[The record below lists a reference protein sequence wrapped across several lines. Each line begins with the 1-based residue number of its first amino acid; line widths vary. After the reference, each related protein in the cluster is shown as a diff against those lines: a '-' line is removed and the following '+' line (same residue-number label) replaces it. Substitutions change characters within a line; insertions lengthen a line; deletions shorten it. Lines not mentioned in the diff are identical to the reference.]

1 MTSDTIDVRAD
12 ERFDEARLAA
22 YLRGRLP
29 SADGPLTVRQF
40 GGGVANLT
48 YLLVYGGQHYVLRRP
63 PLGPV
68 ARSAHDMGREYKV
81 LSRLWQAYP
90 YAPRAYLYCQDLDI
104 IGAQFIVMERR
115 EGVVVRRAL
124 PPAFAA
130 QPGAARQMS
139 LALADAL
146 AALHAVDYAALGLGD
161 LGKPAGFVE
170 RQIMGWYQRWQAAQ
184 PEELAEMEAVY
195 AWLQSHVPAAS
206 QFALVHN
213 DFKLD
218 NAMLAAGDPGRIV
231 GIFDWDM
238 ATLGDPLSDVGALLA
253 YWTEPT
259 DPPDLQAIAMMP
271 TGDLGFPT
279 RAEMVARYAERSGR
293 PVEHIGFYQALGL
306 FRVVVIIAQI
316 YIRYVRGQTQDGRF
330 AALGAAIRP
339 LARAAQAAIN
349 AST

>member
-1 MTSDTIDVRAD
+1 MTGDTIDVRPD
-12 ERFDEARLAA
+12 EHFDEARLAA

-29 SADGPLTVRQF
+29 GSEGPLKVLQF
-40 GGGVANLT
+40 GGGIANLT
-48 YLLVYGGQHYVLRRP
+48 YLLDYGPHQYVLRRP

-81 LSRLWQAYP
+81 LSVLWQAYP
-90 YAPRAYLYCQDLDI
+90 YAPHAYLYCQDPEV
-104 IGAQFIVMERR
+104 IGAEFIVMERR
-115 EGVVVRRAL
+115 QGVVVRRAL
-124 PPAFAA
+124 PPAFAGR
-130 QPGAARQMS
+130 PGAPRQMS

-146 AALHAVDYAALGLGD
+146 AALHAVDYAALGLGE
-161 LGKPAGFVE
+161 LGKPAGFIE
-170 RQIMGWYQRWQAAQ
+170 RQIAGWYQRWQAAQ
-184 PEELAEMEAVY
+184 TEEMAEMEAVY
-195 AWLQSHVPAAS
+195 QWLKSHVPAPS

-218 NAMLAAGDPGRIV
+218 NTMLAADDPGRV
-231 GIFDWDM
+231 VAIFDWDM

-279 RAEMVARYAERSGR
+279 RAEIVARYAERSGR
-293 PVEHIGFYQALGL
+293 AVNHIGFYQALGL
-306 FRVVVIIAQI
+306 FRVVVIVAQI
-316 YIRYVRGQTQDGRF
+316 YIRYVRGQTQDRRF

-339 LARAAQAAIN
+339 LARAAQAAAG